1 MGVLGKSAKPNL
13 LSLALWEYSCEDSH
27 LDTSNTKVC
36 LQVMVISIVQD
47 IFLVQF
53 FDTRKAV
60 APLAD
65 DPILLCRSIW
75 SLRHPGLEN
84 LRIVQQYLMS
94 QIRSDKI
101 RGVTL
106 DFSSMY
112 TSWDFIKLA

>member
-36 LQVMVISIVQD
+36 LYVMVTSIVQD

-65 DPILLCRSIW
+65 DPILLCRTIW
-75 SLRHPGLEN
+75 SLRHPDIEN
-84 LRIVQQYLMS
+84 LPILKDLIDRVTIVQQFLMS
-94 QIRSDKI
+94 QIRSDQI
-101 RGVTL
+101 RG
-106 DFSSMY
+106 
-112 TSWDFIKLA
+112 